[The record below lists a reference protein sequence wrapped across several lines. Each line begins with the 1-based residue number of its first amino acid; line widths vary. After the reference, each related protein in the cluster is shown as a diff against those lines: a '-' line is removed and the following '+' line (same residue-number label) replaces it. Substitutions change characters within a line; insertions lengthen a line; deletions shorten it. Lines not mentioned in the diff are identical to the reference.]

1 MPKKVTEQDKRNI
14 LESFIDGTNIKKLSE
29 IYGFSVTTITRQLK
43 DQLSKE
49 KFKKIRNIN
58 SKGIS
63 SKQIPF
69 NFKKEQKADKIA
81 NALDE
86 KVDFHNKDFSN
97 DNFFEIAPLN
107 YEVDLDNQKDL
118 SSIPLEEIN
127 FPKLIYMIVDSKI
140 ELIIKLLKDYPEWEF
155 LPEDDLKR
163 KTIKIYYDLNQAKRN
178 CGRDQK
184 VIKVPNTNVFK
195 IVSPILLSKG
205 ISRILTEDKL
215 ISIS

>member
-49 KFKKIRNIN
+49 KFEKIRNIN

-63 SKQIPF
+63 SEQIPF

-118 SSIPLEEIN
+118 SSIPLEEVN

-163 KTIKIYYDLNQAKRN
+163 KTIKIYYDLNKAKRN

>member
-1 MPKKVTEQDKRNI
+1 MPKKVTEKDKKNI
-14 LESFIDGTNIKKLSE
+14 LESFINGIDIKQLST

-43 DQLSKE
+43 DKLSSE
-49 KFKKIRNIN
+49 KFKKIRDNN
-58 SKGIS
+58 SKENS
-63 SKQIPF
+63 SREKLLNSPKEKQL
-69 NFKKEQKADKIA
+69 EKIDT
-81 NALDE
+81 NID
-86 KVDFHNKDFSN
+86 DNFHNEGLSN
-97 DNFFEIAPLN
+97 NNFFEIAPLN

-118 SSIPLEEIN
+118 ASIPLEEVD

-140 ELIIKLLKDYPEWEF
+140 ELITKLLKDYPEWEF
-155 LPEDDLKR
+155 LPEDDLNR
-163 KTIKIYYDLNQAKRN
+163 KTIEIYYDLKNAKRN

-215 ISIS
+215 ISI

>member
-1 MPKKVTEQDKRNI
+1 MPKKVTEQDKSNI
-14 LESFIDGTNIKKLSE
+14 LKSFIEGINIKELSE
-29 IYGFSVTTITRQLK
+29 MYGFSVTTITRQLK
-43 DQLSKE
+43 NKLSNE

-58 SKGIS
+58 SKEIS
-63 SKQIPF
+63 SKQIPV
-69 NFKKEQKADKIA
+69 NFKKESKVEKI
-81 NALDE
+81 
-86 KVDFHNKDFSN
+86 NKTKDDNINFENEGLSN
-97 DNFFEIAPLN
+97 NFFEIAPLN

-118 SSIPLEEIN
+118 ASIPLEEVD

-140 ELIIKLLKDYPEWEF
+140 ELIIKMLKDYPEWEF
-155 LPEDDLKR
+155 LPEDDLNR
-163 KTIKIYYDLNQAKRN
+163 KTIEIYYDLKNAKRN

-215 ISIS
+215 ISI

>member
-1 MPKKVTEQDKRNI
+1 MPKKVTEQDKKNF
-14 LESFIDGTNIKKLSE
+14 LESFTNGIDIKELSAM
-29 IYGFSVTTITRQLK
+29 YGFSVTTITRQLK
-43 DQLSKE
+43 NKLSNE
-49 KFKKIRNIN
+49 KFKKIKDNNAKKTSSKEKSLNSKTEKQLEKNNIN
-58 SKGIS
+58 IDG
-63 SKQIPF
+63 
-69 NFKKEQKADKIA
+69 N
-81 NALDE
+81 
-86 KVDFHNKDFSN
+86 FHNDGLSN
-97 DNFFEIAPLN
+97 NNFFEIAPLN

-118 SSIPLEEIN
+118 SSIPLEEVN

-140 ELIIKLLKDYPEWEF
+140 ELITKFLKDYPEWEF

-163 KTIKIYYDLNQAKRN
+163 KTIEIYYDLKKAKRN

-215 ISIS
+215 ISI

>member
-1 MPKKVTEQDKRNI
+1 MPNKVTEQDKSNI
-14 LESFIDGTNIKKLSE
+14 LKSFIDGININELSE
-29 IYGFSVTTITRQLK
+29 MYGFSVTTITRQLK
-43 DQLSKE
+43 NKLSNE
-49 KFKKIRNIN
+49 KFKKIKDNNAKKTSSKEKSLNLKTEKQLEKNNIN
-58 SKGIS
+58 I
-63 SKQIPF
+63 
-69 NFKKEQKADKIA
+69 D
-81 NALDE
+81 D
-86 KVDFHNKDFSN
+86 DFHNNGLSN
-97 DNFFEIAPLN
+97 NNFFEIAPLN

-118 SSIPLEEIN
+118 SSIPLEEVN

-140 ELIIKLLKDYPEWEF
+140 ELITKLLKDYPEWEF

-163 KTIKIYYDLNQAKRN
+163 KTIEIYYDLKKAKRN

-215 ISIS
+215 ISI